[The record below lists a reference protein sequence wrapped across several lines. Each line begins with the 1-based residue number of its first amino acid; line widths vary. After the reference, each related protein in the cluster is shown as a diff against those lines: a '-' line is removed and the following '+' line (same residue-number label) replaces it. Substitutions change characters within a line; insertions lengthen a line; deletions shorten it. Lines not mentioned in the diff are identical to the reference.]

1 MGTEQKKAAEFFA
14 LLPRLR
20 AAKVAAL
27 ATIKQFHT
35 LIQFGYPVDITV
47 QQHVSQI
54 PAASDMAANIARKL
68 RNKEWGVRTSRDG
81 HDIDVL
87 APVGTTQEEIAS
99 DLLTEP
105 TGFGFP
111 VLVVVVGVVAVI
123 GLVYAAI
130 KSVAAANEAELRAWG
145 IMREA
150 DLLLSSDPVKKTLW
164 EAAKAKSDWSK
175 NRGVIDRAIDAIGG
189 ASSTVG
195 IGLAVGI
202 VAFMAITAWKR

>member
-1 MGTEQKKAAEFFA
+1 LGTEQKKAAEFFA

-47 QQHVSQI
+47 QQHISEI
-54 PAASDMAANIARKL
+54 PAAADMAANIARKL
-68 RNKEWGVRTSRDG
+68 RTKEWGVRLSSNG
-81 HDIDVL
+81 SDIDVL
-87 APVGTTQEEIAS
+87 APVGTTQEEIGS
-99 DLLTEP
+99 ELLKEP
-105 TGFGFP
+105 NGFGFP
-111 VLVVVVGVVAVI
+111 VLVVVVGVVAVV

-130 KSVAAANEAELRAWG
+130 KSVAAANEAELRAQG

-164 EAAKAKSDWSK
+164 EAAKSKSDWSK
-175 NRGVIDRAIDAIGG
+175 NQGVIDRAIGAIGA

-202 VAFMAITAWKR
+202 VAFLAITALKR